1 MVVKFLART
10 EQTIHDQKLKIASL
24 EAVLL
29 SSMSSD
35 ELYEV
40 NC

>member
-1 MVVKFLART
+1 MLFKFLART
-10 EQTIHDQKLKIASL
+10 EQTIQDQELKIASL

-29 SSMSSD
+29 SRMPSD
-35 ELYEV
+35 GGYEV